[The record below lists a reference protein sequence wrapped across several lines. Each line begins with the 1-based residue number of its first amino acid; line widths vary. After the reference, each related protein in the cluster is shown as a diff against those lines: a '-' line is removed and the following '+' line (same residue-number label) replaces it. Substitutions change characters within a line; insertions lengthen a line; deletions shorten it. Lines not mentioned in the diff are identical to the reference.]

1 MRAVRERRNV
11 TKGVWYT
18 FGLGVSS
25 LVLGILAIIL
35 PGGLV
40 RLLIFLLAG
49 VVLMAGAFMVL
60 DAYGLR
66 NAARL
71 MEVGGVSR

>member
-1 MRAVRERRNV
+1 M
-11 TKGVWYT
+11 TKGFWYT
-18 FGLGVSS
+18 LGLGVSS
-25 LVLGILAIIL
+25 LVLGILAITL

-49 VVLMAGAFMVL
+49 IVLMAGAFMVL
-60 DAYGLR
+60 DGYGLR

-71 MEVGGVSR
+71 MEEGGVSR